1 MTGSGDTVSDCEG
14 ELVSVEAVAT
24 CDEATRAKIRA
35 IKAKQPTVARK
46 LGDIGEFDILSIIW
60 RSQQRLLSCFRGMGT
75 LVGEQAACPPGYL
88 PPNSNRATAC
98 QASFHWPSC
107 AQNCASRYDKYLGL
121 PSTALNLR
129 SVPRA
134 ASFRP
139 SLICAR

>member
-1 MTGSGDTVSDCEG
+1 MAGSGDTVSGCAG

-24 CDEATRAKIRA
+24 CDDATRAKIRV

-46 LGDIGEFDILSIIW
+46 LGGIGEFGILSIIR
-60 RSQQRLLSCFRGMGT
+60 RSQQRLLSCFCGMGT
-75 LVGEQAACPPGYL
+75 PVGSKLLALQGYL
-88 PPNSNRATAC
+88 PPNSNRATAS
-98 QASFHWPSC
+98 QASFHWPFC
-107 AQNCASRYDKYLGL
+107 AQSCASRYDKYLGL

-129 SVPRA
+129 SVTRA